1 MERYWGLYFDED
13 IIFREYRDTHWKE
26 IMKEEINENRTSS
39 CLEVGGIQKIEVG
52 VDKEVFSV

>member
-26 IMKEEINENRTSS
+26 IMKEEINENRTSP